1 MPWMKTT
8 TLDEKRR
15 FVSDWESGDWSV
27 TELCE
32 RYGVSRPTGYELIRR
47 YRARGEAGLA
57 DLSRATRSCPHRT
70 PASVERFLLD
80 ARRLYGWGAKK
91 LLWRLETERPDVS
104 SPSRSTVNDILD
116 RHGLLKKRRRRKRW
130 LHPGAAP
137 LATDRP
143 NQVWTGDFKG
153 QFPMGNRVYCFP
165 LTIVDHFSRYILRC
179 EALTS
184 VRTDGAKPVMER
196 LFREVG
202 LPEAIRTDNGAPF
215 ASTGIHGLCSMNV
228 WWMQLGIVHQRIRP
242 SSPQENGAHER
253 MHLDLKREATR
264 PPEPNL
270 RSQRRRLENF
280 RERYNYVRPHEA
292 LGGRTPASIWAPSP
306 RPYPD
311 RLPKPEYPAPL
322 EVRRVSHAGT
332 FRIRSIQIFL
342 SNALAEQN
350 IGLEEIDDGLWN
362 IVYFKT
368 LLGRFDE
375 RDGIITGA

>member
-1 MPWMKTT
+1 M
-8 TLDEKRR
+8 
-15 FVSDWESGDWSV
+15 
-27 TELCE
+27 
-32 RYGVSRPTGYELIRR
+32 
-47 YRARGEAGLA
+47 
-57 DLSRATRSCPHRT
+57 RSCPHRT

-80 ARRLYGWGAKK
+80 ARRLYDWGAKK
-91 LLWRLETERPDVS
+91 LLSRLETERPDVS
-104 SPSRSTVNDILD
+104 RPSRITVNDILD
-116 RHGLLKKRRRRKRW
+116 RHGLLKKRRGRKRW

-137 LATDRP
+137 LVTDRP

-165 LTIVDHFSRYILRC
+165 LTIVDHFSRYVLPW

-264 PPEPNL
+264 PPEANL

-280 RERYNYVRPHEA
+280 RERYNHVRPHEA

-306 RPYPD
+306 RRYPD

-375 RDGIITGA
+375 RDGIITGT